1 MNAFLGLLL
10 VLGTLGSLVVG
21 ATVFQLRSSDA
32 AGNALAEVYLIAFQ
46 GVLWL
51 LLAVTLLVAGTRPP
65 RTTAPWSSI
74 NIGTFVMFAIAVG
87 GQVAAM
93 AALSSRAQ
101 GPGFRFVVQLA
112 VILPALAVLL
122 HAAWR
127 GFGVPLSVGVATW
140 GLAAVVLAGAI
151 APLPHFLRSRSPA
164 GSQEDPSIAAAGIV
178 YPAIVIHHLGVVR
191 EAATQDDLL
200 AMPTGDIGG
209 SDEPFVIDSR
219 LQIFVMREGH
229 ATGRGVRPDG
239 LLPVAARLI
248 DWEPDGSAESAL
260 RILLR
265 VDSFDPDPAKDTAL
279 RQQLTSQ
286 NSLAGMI
293 EVLRTR

>member
-10 VLGTLGSLVVG
+10 VLGTVGSLVVG
-21 ATVFQLRSSDA
+21 ATMLQLRSSDA
-32 AGNALAEVYLIAFQ
+32 AGNALADVYFAAFQ

-65 RTTAPWSSI
+65 RTTAPWGTI
-74 NIGTFVMFAIAVG
+74 NVGTFVMFAIAVG

-93 AALSSRAQ
+93 AALSSRAH
-101 GPGFRFVVQLA
+101 GPAFRLLVQLA

-122 HAAWR
+122 HATWR
-127 GFGVPLSVGVATW
+127 GFGVPMSVSAATW
-140 GLAAVVLAGAI
+140 GLAAVILASAL
-151 APLPHFLRSRSPA
+151 APLPHFFRSRAPA
-164 GSQEDPSIAAAGIV
+164 ANPSIAAAGVV
-178 YPAIVIHHLGVVR
+178 YPAIVVHHLGLVR

-219 LQIFVMREGH
+219 LQIFVMRDGR

-239 LLPVAARLI
+239 LLPVTARLI
-248 DWEPDGSAESAL
+248 DWEPDGSAEGAL
-260 RILLR
+260 RILFR
-265 VDSFDPDPAKDTAL
+265 VGSFDPDPAKDAAL
-279 RQQLTSQ
+279 RQQLASQ
-286 NSLAGMI
+286 HSLGGMI
-293 EVLRTR
+293 EVLRTRTR